1 MPNPINRTLAFEDD
15 RGQRRFVGQE
25 DIATIA
31 APIVI
36 LGDPGMGKTVLA
48 RTLGNQPGM
57 SYFRAGRFERADRP
71 EAFVARGERIVVD
84 GLDEIASSAPG
95 GAVDSVL
102 RQLSKAGNPPFI
114 LSCREADWKGA
125 IDRTR
130 IEDDY
135 GDTPLLLHLQPF
147 SRDDALRFLS
157 DEFPAIDAA
166 DTLHQLAGR
175 GLDSFYQN
183 PLTLRLLGEV
193 VERTGLLPERRA
205 KLLEQA
211 CGVML
216 QEENP
221 RHLDDR
227 HVQRSD
233 EELLLAAGAMCATQ
247 ILCAR
252 SGIFA
257 GPYRNTPDDCVH
269 VADVS
274 PLPFGEFADGALR
287 TRLFQAEGE
296 RRFSPIHRVLAEYLG
311 AKWLARCFEAG
322 RSARRIFSL
331 FRAGDG
337 VPTSLRGLHAWM
349 AHFNERLAF
358 RCIAADPYAVL
369 RYGDAE
375 TIGLVQARAL
385 LAALTTLSETD
396 PYFSTEDWGR
406 HPASGL
412 MRSELR
418 EPVLGVIGTPG
429 RHTHLAILLL
439 SAMAGTDLA
448 EELGETLAEI
458 LLDPGRT
465 YAERY
470 GAAHA
475 LREAATAIDWEA
487 VIPQLLADG
496 TDDSARLACDIL
508 KSAGAHAVSLETS
521 VEAVLAHLGLTERH
535 LATPDTAVA
544 RYIET
549 TLFLDLDAARLARL
563 LDMIAGRATPFMDR
577 ADFSAKRQITALVRR
592 LALRVLE
599 ADPGTTPDRVW
610 TWLGWLD
617 GSQPYNDAERERLT
631 DLFARERALR
641 AALLEHVLL
650 TPCARSTWMAAHR
663 LYQTRLGLY
672 PTDVDLVT
680 VLRAVRVRSG
690 DGPIDADTWRDLLR
704 LGRSADGVADTVR
717 VAAIENANDD
727 PELLQILDQMT
738 LIIEPEW
745 DLEHDRL
752 DAENEARRQEMFR
765 THRDHHIERHHEI
778 AAGNFHDLAGV
789 AGVYLGHYVDFDD
802 SASPVARLHELL
814 GDPLTEQALAGFVN
828 VLDRDDLPTAAQI
841 AEIRSENRCYVA
853 EAPMICGVTE
863 MLRQGHPIGALD
875 CGTLAAVYMA
885 WQRTPESGTGGE
897 TDIGSALEDV
907 LFGDARNVEV
917 HFRTSIEPQL
927 ACRVEHVYDL
937 DRLTG
942 EARWAPP
949 AGRLCVE
956 WLRRFPELPHS
967 VATELISC
975 AVRNAPRGMHDEL
988 LADWRMDEAPDRDT
1002 MLLWLS
1008 AAFVV
1013 EFDRRRGD
1021 LEEAAA
1027 AHGELLWQIRGRFEE
1042 ERRLVMSHLAIPQL
1056 AFIVEAFAP
1065 RWPCVGRPPGVMWD
1079 NHHPWDATVFIDRTI
1094 REIASRPTPEATE
1107 ALQRLINGPAATY
1120 VHVARHALAQ
1130 QRKARRDFEYAAPSV
1145 DDLQAIMTDD
1155 LPETIDDMRAYLAD
1169 RIEVVQQRIH
1179 GDPTDMWAVYWI
1191 GNRPRP
1197 ENFCRNRLVEQISNQ
1212 LPDSIRIE
1220 PEAHMPGERRA
1231 DFVASRNAIRL
1242 PVEIKGQWHRDVWDA
1257 ASEQLDARYAREWRA
1272 GECGVYIVL
1281 WFGDVRNK
1289 QLRRHPDGLAR
1300 PETPREL
1307 QELLSAR
1314 IPEARRSQID
1324 VVVMD
1329 VTRPPDAA

>member
-1 MPNPINRTLAFEDD
+1 MTNPINRTLAYEDD
-15 RGQRRFVGQE
+15 RGQRWFVGQE

-48 RTLGNQPGM
+48 RTLGNQPSM
-57 SYFRAGRFERADRP
+57 NYCRAGRFERADRP
-71 EAFVARGERIVVD
+71 EAFVARGERIVID

-102 RQLSKAGNPPFI
+102 RQLSRAGRPPFI

-125 IDRTR
+125 TDRTR

-135 GDTPLLLHLQPF
+135 GDMPLLLHLQPF
-147 SRDDALRFLS
+147 SREDALRFLS
-157 DEFPAIDAA
+157 DEFPAVDAA
-166 DTLHQLAGR
+166 DILHQLASR

-193 VERTGLLPERRA
+193 VERTGLLPEHRA
-205 KLLEQA
+205 ELLEHA
-211 CGVML
+211 CAVML
-216 QEENP
+216 REENP
-221 RHLDDR
+221 RHLDDS
-227 HVQRSD
+227 HVHKSD
-233 EELLLAAGAMCATQ
+233 DELLLAAGAMCATQ
-247 ILCAR
+247 VLCAR
-252 SGIFA
+252 SGVFA

-269 VADVS
+269 VADVV
-274 PLPFGEFADGALR
+274 PIPFAEFADDALR

-322 RSARRIFSL
+322 RSERRIFSL
-331 FRAGDG
+331 FRTGDG

-349 AHFNERLAF
+349 AHFNERLAV

-418 EPVLGVIGTPG
+418 EAVLGVIGTPG
-429 RHTHLAILLL
+429 HHTHLAILLL

-448 EELGETLAEI
+448 EELGETLSAI
-458 LLDPGRT
+458 LLDPGHT

-475 LREAATAIDWEA
+475 LREAAIATDWEV
-487 VIPQLLADG
+487 VIPQLLSDG

-508 KSAGAHAVSLETS
+508 KSLGAHAVSLETS

-535 LATPDTAVA
+535 RAAPDTAVA
-544 RYIET
+544 RYVDT
-549 TLFLDLDAARLARL
+549 TLFLDLDAAGLARL
-563 LDMIAGRATPFMDR
+563 LDMIAERATPFMDR

-599 ADPGTTPDRVW
+599 ANPGTTPHRVW
-610 TWLGWLD
+610 AWLEWLD
-617 GSQPYNDAERERLT
+617 GLRPYNDVEREQLA

-672 PTDVDLVT
+672 PADEDLVA
-680 VLRAVRVRSG
+680 VLRTVRSRSG

-704 LGRSADGVADTVR
+704 LGRSAEGVADIVR

-727 PELLQILDQMT
+727 PELLEILDQMSQ
-738 LIIEPEW
+738 IIEPEW
-745 DLEHDRL
+745 NLEHERL

-828 VLDRDDLPTAAQI
+828 VLDRDELPTAAQI
-841 AEIRSENRCYVA
+841 AEIRAENRFYVA
-853 EAPMICGVTE
+853 EAPMICGITE
-863 MLRQGHPIGALD
+863 ILRQGRPISALD
-875 CGTLAAVYMA
+875 HGTLAAVYMA

-897 TDIGSALEDV
+897 TDIGAALEDV
-907 LFGDARNVEV
+907 LFSDARNIEI

-927 ACRVEHVYDL
+927 TCRVEHVYDL
-937 DRLTG
+937 DRLTD
-942 EARWAPP
+942 EARWAPL

-988 LADWRMDEAPDRDT
+988 LADWRMDEARDRDT

-1027 AHGELLWQIRGRFEE
+1027 AHGELLWQIRGRLEE
-1042 ERRLVMSHLAIPQL
+1042 ERQLVMSHLTIPQL

-1065 RWPCVGRPPGVMWD
+1065 RWPCVGRRPGATWG

-1094 REIASRPTPEATE
+1094 REIASRPIPEATE
-1107 ALQRLINGPAATY
+1107 ALQRLINGPATTY
-1120 VHVARHALAQ
+1120 VHVARHALGQ
-1130 QRKARRDFEYAAPSV
+1130 QRKARRDFEYDAPNIA
-1145 DDLQAIMTDD
+1145 DLRAVMSDD
-1155 LPETIDDMRAYLAD
+1155 LPETVDDMRAYLAD
-1169 RIEVVQQRIH
+1169 RIEVVQER
-1179 GDPTDMWAVYWI
+1179 
-1191 GNRPRP
+1191 
-1197 ENFCRNRLVEQISNQ
+1197 
-1212 LPDSIRIE
+1212 DS
-1220 PEAHMPGERRA
+1220 
-1231 DFVASRNAIRL
+1231 
-1242 PVEIKGQWHRDVWDA
+1242 
-1257 ASEQLDARYAREWRA
+1257 
-1272 GECGVYIVL
+1272 
-1281 WFGDVRNK
+1281 
-1289 QLRRHPDGLAR
+1289 RRHYRHVGGVLGGQSAQTR
-1300 PETPREL
+1300 
-1307 QELLSAR
+1307 ELLS
-1314 IPEARRSQID
+1314 
-1324 VVVMD
+1324 
-1329 VTRPPDAA
+1329 RPPG